1 METTTIIYAFV
12 YSPLS
17 RVKYCL
23 MSQPTWRKVSTWLCW
38 DISVGNIAG
47 VAKYYVRYCVSYFSS
62 NDAHRYS
69 CVISFSPGFQII
81 CYSFAGFRKCSWD
94 ILGRTRLDETYTQES
109 THIKK
114 QTKVNALESKISCFC
129 GLSPVRIVSD
139 SPKGLNLLA
148 ELLQDISEILST
160 CWDTWLTDG
169 PLLNWKSSEMRRW
182 MKADRRWIGFE

>member
-1 METTTIIYAFV
+1 METTKYYLCFCAQSTFLGEI
-12 YSPLS
+12 LS
-17 RVKYCL
+17 HV
-23 MSQPTWRKVSTWLCW
+23 PTYLEKGLNLIVQGHFCGEYRW
-38 DISVGNIAG
+38 
-47 VAKYYVRYCVSYFSS
+47 VAKYYIRCCVSYFYS